1 MAFEGPGVVPPYAAG
16 YGVPFGAGGGL
27 GVPFGAGAGLGGG
40 LNIDASG
47 GLGFGAPGLLGGV
60 PPGWGGW
67 SGPYVPVTPLG
78 ALEGFKGDLLVPV
91 ITIGVAVF
99 LLVLII
105 LAVKYAL
112 AWKLSVLED
121 LSGSKKFLRE
131 APTAAAPQLQD
142 DYLIPLAKLVTDAI
156 YSGSCSER
164 MVCQVGAMARGNAET
179 VNALSTLVQSYLP
192 MSFQSYLNNLKSSAE
207 GAFDC
212 SQRYPCGHDQSGMSS
227 SSTTTSTT
235 TPSPTSSSH
244 GTTPR
249 PSFHDVVNNNSTS
262 TNEVRPQPQPSKF
275 GRFRRGSGYN

>member
-1 MAFEGPGVVPPYAAG
+1 MVNARQAPFAEGFGGVPPYAAG
-16 YGVPFGAGGGL
+16 YGIPL
-27 GVPFGAGAGLGGG
+27 GAGAGLGGG
-40 LNIDASG
+40 LNIDAGG

-91 ITIGVAVF
+91 ITIGVAIF
-99 LLVLII
+99 LLVLIVM
-105 LAVKYAL
+105 AVKYAL
-112 AWKLSVLED
+112 MWKLSVLED
-121 LSGSKKFLRE
+121 LGGSKKFVRE

-179 VNALSTLVQSYLP
+179 VNALSTLVKSYLP
-192 MSFQSYLNNLKSSAE
+192 TSFQSYLNNLKSSSE

-212 SQRYPCGHDQSGMSS
+212 SQRYPCGHDQSGNP
-227 SSTTTSTT
+227 TSTT
-235 TPSPTSSSH
+235 TPSPTTSSSQ

-249 PSFHDVVNNNSTS
+249 PSFNDVVNNSSS
-262 TNEVRPQPQPSKF
+262 TNEVRPPPSKF
-275 GRFRRGSGYN
+275 GKFRRGAYG

>member
-1 MAFEGPGVVPPYAAG
+1 MVGVRQVPFAEGPGVVPPYAAG
-16 YGVPFGAGGGL
+16 YGVPL
-27 GVPFGAGAGLGGG
+27 GAGAGLGGG
-40 LNIDASG
+40 LNIDAGG
-47 GLGFGAPGLLGGV
+47 GLGFGLPGLLGGV
-60 PPGWGGW
+60 PPGWGGFG
-67 SGPYVPVTPLG
+67 GPYVPVTPLG

-91 ITIGVAVF
+91 ITIGVAIF
-99 LLVLII
+99 LLVLIV

-121 LSGSKKFLRE
+121 LSGSNKFLRE

-164 MVCQVGAMARGNAET
+164 MVCQVGAMARGNAQT
-179 VNALSTLVQSYLP
+179 VTALSSLVESYLP
-192 MSFQSYLNNLKSSAE
+192 TSFQSYLTNLKSSAE
-207 GAFDC
+207 GVYDC
-212 SQRYPCGHDQSGMSS
+212 SQRYPCGHDQPGSTST

-249 PSFHDVVNNNSTS
+249 PSFHDVVHNSTS
-262 TNEVRPQPQPSKF
+262 TNEVRPPPSSKF
-275 GRFRRGSGYN
+275 GRFRRGPNYK